1 MNLLEEEVIID
12 ELLLDIWGH
21 AVERVELTLE
31 VTSELVA
38 GGNNLGHDLVTLLV
52 GDAGSER
59 EGLQVTSDTDTGG
72 LDEGGLGLRE
82 RWADELISVHVR
94 DVRVG
99 GAVVVILL
107 DNLVEEVLEGG
118 VGVLGASVAAD
129 S

>member
-21 AVERVELTLE
+21 AVESVELTLE

-72 LDEGGLGLRE
+72 LDEGGLVLSEGWANELRG
-82 RWADELISVHVR
+82 VHVR

-99 GAVVVILL
+99 GAVTVILL

>member
-1 MNLLEEEVIID
+1 MIID
-12 ELLLDIWGH
+12 ELLLNIWGH
-21 AVERVELTLE
+21 AVESVELTLK
-31 VTSELVA
+31 VTSELRA
-38 GGNNLGHDLVTLLV
+38 GSNNLGHDLVTLLV

-72 LDEGGLGLRE
+72 LDEGGFGLRE
-82 RWADELISVHVR
+82 RWADELVSVHVR

-118 VGVLGASVAAD
+118 VGVLGASIAAD

>member
-12 ELLLDIWGH
+12 ELLLDISGH
-21 AVERVELTLE
+21 AVERIELTLE

-82 RWADELISVHVR
+82 GWADELVSVHVR

-99 GAVVVILL
+99 GAVTVILL
-107 DNLVEEVLEGG
+107 DNLVKEVLEGS